1 MERPAPTR
9 SPPGNQVVVD
19 GPPAGDDDHVT
30 VHASD
35 DGLSNGLRYERI
47 ALRVP
52 PDVAHPEDVDL
63 GLIASII
70 ASGELTAEI
79 DAANNHVPDLAV

>member
-1 MERPAPTR
+1 MVVDERPAC
-9 SPPGNQVVVD
+9 
-19 GPPAGDDDHVT
+19 DHGQVT

-35 DGLSNGLRYERI
+35 DGPSNGLRYERI

-52 PDVAHPEDVDL
+52 PGVAHPEDVDL

-79 DAANNHVPDLAV
+79 DAANNHDPDLAV